1 MLVTEVTCPV
11 RSSNTLAENYS
22 ISFVFLETSRLRK
35 EADLVF
41 VANVPDDIDMSSKYD
56 QILHA
61 KANFLHDTEMK
72 RAFSKHVCSRTSK
85 YT

>member
-1 MLVTEVTCPV
+1 M
-11 RSSNTLAENYS
+11 
-22 ISFVFLETSRLRK
+22 RK